1 MLTEY
6 IVRCWT
12 STKRGCHSYHALTGV
27 VMVTTGTV
35 VLVVRLGSV
44 GSGGREG
51 VRVTTGDAGEDSY

>member
-1 MLTEY
+1 MAHHL
-6 IVRCWT
+6 VD
-12 STKRGCHSYHALTGV
+12 GV

-51 VRVTTGDAGEDSY
+51 VRVTIGDAGEDSY